1 MGKGAYISILALPKN
16 NIYQTNILIMRRN
29 KSYLIVLIISS
40 LTTSCNISQKD
51 QLNQIN
57 SSVLELK
64 SELNKTQEI
73 STKSNS
79 PRYQIVQSSIAARG
93 TYKVDTYE
101 GNVYQLV
108 VDKNNNETWE
118 LLRRIGNGTND
129 NQVNGQRNYEIFL
142 STLAMRF
149 TYLINLNTGATWQL
163 VQDPNTEEN
172 FFSAIRE

>member
-1 MGKGAYISILALPKN
+1 
-16 NIYQTNILIMRRN
+16 MRRN
-29 KSYLIVLIISS
+29 KIYLIALIISF
-40 LTTSCNISQKD
+40 LATSCNTAQKE

-57 SSVLELK
+57 SSILELK

-73 STKSNS
+73 SLKSSS

-93 TYKVDTYE
+93 TYKVDTYK

-118 LLRRIGNGTND
+118 LLKRTGNSNND

-163 VQDPNTEEN
+163 VQDPDTEEN